1 MGWADQITKVF
12 ILKWS
17 TTYKVIPKLY
27 TALRASAEMVPNP
40 ISAFDSIGPR
50 EVWSQRNFVPPPP
63 PSNFGHRNF
72 GRRNFGAKSLAKSV

>member
-50 EVWSQRNFVPPPP
+50 EVWSQRNFVPPHPQVI
-63 PSNFGHRNF
+63 
-72 GRRNFGAKSLAKSV
+72 LAIEILAVEILAQNL